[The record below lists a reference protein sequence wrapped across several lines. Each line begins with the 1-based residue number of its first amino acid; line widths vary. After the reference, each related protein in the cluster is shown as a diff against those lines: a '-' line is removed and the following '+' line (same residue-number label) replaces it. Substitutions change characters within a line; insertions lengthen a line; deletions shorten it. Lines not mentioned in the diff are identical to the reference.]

1 MGLITSIKNFFKGE
15 KQVTVQIDPETVKAH
30 HLTKAIS
37 YENAVLKAEKAKL
50 EKQLAQL
57 RQRDEDREEENK
69 VKVYLNKEKQSLQMK
84 SLGRVFSLRAFF
96 QKYFSDAKFRKK
108 LGFYSFDRSTRISD
122 FEDFCISEDG
132 DFVLIGTNGERIIKM
147 ERLKDIFQS
156 VGALGVDTSTAKIPI
171 NLDKEGAYIENIMV
185 YEAPE
190 LLETGDKLRFAKA
203 RKRPVYEVIASLNE
217 KISILTQD
225 LAEAEMLNTSLQDK
239 VESLEGSLKVTEEMS
254 ETSRKELTKNE
265 ERLIGID
272 RIYRQTQQDMMKLQ
286 KINEVQEDALRLL
299 EGIKSSLMK
308 VAEREGS
315 TDSFNDAINKIDMI
329 KDILHQKT
337 LAPAPIIQSEK
348 SK

>member
-1 MGLITSIKNFFKGE
+1 
-15 KQVTVQIDPETVKAH
+15 
-30 HLTKAIS
+30 
-37 YENAVLKAEKAKL
+37 
-50 EKQLAQL
+50 
-57 RQRDEDREEENK
+57 
-69 VKVYLNKEKQSLQMK
+69 
-84 SLGRVFSLRAFF
+84 
-96 QKYFSDAKFRKK
+96 
-108 LGFYSFDRSTRISD
+108 
-122 FEDFCISEDG
+122 
-132 DFVLIGTNGERIIKM
+132 
-147 ERLKDIFQS
+147 
-156 VGALGVDTSTAKIPI
+156 
-171 NLDKEGAYIENIMV
+171 MV